1 MVALSGPLGERMAIS
16 DFHAEEAHAETVER
30 EWTTTDRVVWSLVA
44 GIAIYAAFYGFV
56 EFMNFAL
63 GGAA

>member
-1 MVALSGPLGERMAIS
+1 MAIS